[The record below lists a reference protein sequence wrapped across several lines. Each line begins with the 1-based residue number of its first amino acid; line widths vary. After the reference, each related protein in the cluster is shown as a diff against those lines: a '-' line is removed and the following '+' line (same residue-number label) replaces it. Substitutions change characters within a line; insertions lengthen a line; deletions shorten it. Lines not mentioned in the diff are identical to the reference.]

1 MPQSTHVM
9 CRTIS
14 GPSVSGALRSVVRAF
29 VGPGRDGSR
38 RARTVGCRSSSATRA
53 ARRSASR
60 MSVPRPTTCPM
71 GRPAHTTLPTT
82 TTATAPVMPAS
93 APGMSPVLK
102 PAKTARAAS
111 TRQPTRTMFRWLV
124 FTLPA
129 VDETASVSGC
139 ATLSE
144 TISGRKPN
152 RDTASLVARGGLAPR
167 APREGVRTAR
177 LRDGSRADRCGISRT
192 PHRLY

>member
-111 TRQPTRTMFRWLV
+111 TSSRRARCSAGWCSRCPRSMRPHLSRGAQPCPKRSPGGSR
-124 FTLPA
+124 
-129 VDETASVSGC
+129 
-139 ATLSE
+139 
-144 TISGRKPN
+144 N